1 MHGGSWSAVVRFAD
15 PDFRHQLMGS
25 KQQVVIERSGLTLRI
40 TRNRNS
46 TATDEVYCSWGSSR
60 RGRVGVADLRQFFS
74 PRGAP
79 AQQRRDCQPKSL
91 PQKQPWVPGPQQAHG
106 EGPGHRA
113 PSRDAGDPARE
124 GKRNLGSQWGGCGP
138 GRGWPAHLRR

>member
-1 MHGGSWSAVVRFAD
+1 MVRFTDA
-15 PDFRHQLMGS
+15 DFRHQLLGS

-40 TRNRNS
+40 TRNRDS
-46 TATDEVYCSWGSSR
+46 TATNEVYCSWRSWD

-79 AQQRRDCQPKSL
+79 AQQRRNCQPNLPKSL
-91 PQKQPWVPGPQQAHG
+91 PQKRPWVPGPQQAHG

-113 PSRDAGDPARE
+113 PGHDGDDPVRE
-124 GKRNLGSQWGGCGP
+124 GKRHRGSQWGGCGP
-138 GRGWPAHLRR
+138 GRGWPAHRRR